1 MFEWIVFTKMPPTI
15 LDLFICLYCLYI
27 YILNCTTTLAFN
39 IHTFFNTFHVLIKS
53 IINLSQVVLVCSNLC
68 MLVRS
73 NSRNHC
79 LFRGPQGGDDKQL
92 ENNYFCRNQKAI
104 LYYRKLQRF
113 FVGPNRLPML
123 LCGPKATYFY

>member
-1 MFEWIVFTKMPPTI
+1 MDSIYKDATYYFGSIY
-15 LDLFICLYCLYI
+15 LFILFIHLHIKLYYNI
-27 YILNCTTTLAFN
+27 SFQYPYFFN
-39 IHTFFNTFHVLIKS
+39 ISRVLIKS

-68 MLVRS
+68 MLVRN

-79 LFRGPQGGDDKQL
+79 LFRGLQGGDDKQM

-113 FVGPNRLPML
+113 FVGPNRMPML